1 MLFMSR
7 IEDIDA
13 IISVPYNSDIDVF
26 NQVVNQ
32 IHKVDTELTRMWNYY
47 TILAIYGKC
56 AERMNTHY
64 GSRSVK
70 NINHWRVVFDKCKK
84 VLENAGLILPYSAH
98 PNDDKDTNNIA
109 IYRVPVFN
117 DKSTFQFTDTI
128 FQRADMVRIVYNNK
142 AYTDISV
149 YGKTLA
155 EFSQELDVE
164 IYKIVKAIAQSNVYG
179 KHSVYRNQ
187 ILSLNVLKC
196 VNDHLGER
204 QALVTNVDY
213 HIADLFAAYNVYE
226 YADSYHANEIKN

>member
-70 NINHWRVVFDKCKK
+70 NINHWRTVFSKCKK
-84 VLENAGLILPYSAH
+84 ILENAGLFLPYTTH
-98 PNDDKDTNNIA
+98 PGDDKDTNHIA

-117 DKSTFQFTDTI
+117 DKSTFHFTDTI
-128 FQRADMVRIVYNNK
+128 FQKADMVRIVYNNK
-142 AYTDISV
+142 AYADIDV
-149 YGKTLA
+149 YGKTLV

>member
-1 MLFMSR
+1 MSR

>member
-13 IISVPYNSDIDVF
+13 IISIPYNSDIDVF

-84 VLENAGLILPYSAH
+84 ILENAGLILPYSAH

-149 YGKTLA
+149 YGKTLVK
-155 EFSQELDVE
+155 FSQELDVE

>member
-13 IISVPYNSDIDVF
+13 IISVPYKSDIDVF

-47 TILAIYGKC
+47 TILTIYGKC

-70 NINHWRVVFDKCKK
+70 NISHWRVVFDKCKK
-84 VLENAGLILPYSAH
+84 ILENTGLIVPYSAH

-142 AYTDISV
+142 VYSDISV
-149 YGKTLA
+149 YGKTLV
-155 EFSQELDVE
+155 ELSKELDVE
-164 IYKIVKAIAQSNVYG
+164 IYKIVKAIAQSNAYD

-213 HIADLFAAYNVYE
+213 HVVDLFAAYNVYE
-226 YADSYHANEIKN
+226 YADSYHANEVKN

>member
-13 IISVPYNSDIDVF
+13 IISVPYNSDIDIF

-70 NINHWRVVFDKCKK
+70 NINHWRTVFSKCKK
-84 VLENAGLILPYSAH
+84 ILENAGLFLPYTTH
-98 PNDDKDTNNIA
+98 PGDDKDTNNIA

-117 DKSTFQFTDTI
+117 DKSTFHFTDTI

-142 AYTDISV
+142 AYTDINV
-149 YGKTLA
+149 YGKTLV

-213 HIADLFAAYNVYE
+213 HVADLFAAYNVYE

>member
-1 MLFMSR
+1 M
-7 IEDIDA
+7 
-13 IISVPYNSDIDVF
+13 V
-26 NQVVNQ
+26 
-32 IHKVDTELTRMWNYY
+32 H
-47 TILAIYGKC
+47 
-56 AERMNTHY
+56 
-64 GSRSVK
+64 VK
-70 NINHWRVVFDKCKK
+70 NINHWRTVFSKCKK
-84 VLENAGLILPYSAH
+84 ILENAGLFLPYTTH
-98 PNDDKDTNNIA
+98 PSDDKDTNHIA

-117 DKSTFQFTDTI
+117 DKSTFHFTDTI

-142 AYTDISV
+142 AYTDVNV

-213 HIADLFAAYNVYE
+213 HVADLFAAYNVYE

>member
-70 NINHWRVVFDKCKK
+70 NINHWRTVFSKCKK
-84 VLENAGLILPYSAH
+84 ILENAGLFLPYTTH
-98 PNDDKDTNNIA
+98 PGDDKDTNHIA

-117 DKSTFQFTDTI
+117 DKSTFHFTDTI
-128 FQRADMVRIVYNNK
+128 FQKADMVRVVYNNK
-142 AYTDISV
+142 AYVDIDV
-149 YGKTLA
+149 YGKTLV

-164 IYKIVKAIAQSNVYG
+164 IYKIVKAIAQSKVYG

>member
-13 IISVPYNSDIDVF
+13 IISVPYNSDIDIF

-32 IHKVDTELTRMWNYY
+32 IHKVDIELTRMWNYY

-70 NINHWRVVFDKCKK
+70 NINHWRTVFSKCKK
-84 VLENAGLILPYSAH
+84 ILENAGLFLPYTTH
-98 PNDDKDTNNIA
+98 PGDDKDTNHIA

-117 DKSTFQFTDTI
+117 DKSTFHFTDTI
-128 FQRADMVRIVYNNK
+128 FQKADMVRIVYNNK
-142 AYTDISV
+142 AYADIDV
-149 YGKTLA
+149 YGKTLV

>member
-13 IISVPYNSDIDVF
+13 IISIPYNSDIDVF

-84 VLENAGLILPYSAH
+84 ILENAGLILPYSAH
-98 PNDDKDTNNIA
+98 PNDDNDTNNIA

-149 YGKTLA
+149 YGKTLVK
-155 EFSQELDVE
+155 FSQELDVE

>member
-13 IISVPYNSDIDVF
+13 ITPVPYKSDVDVF

-70 NINHWRVVFDKCKK
+70 NINHWRTVFSKCKK
-84 VLENAGLILPYSAH
+84 ILENAGLFLPYTTH
-98 PNDDKDTNNIA
+98 PGDDKDTNNIA

-117 DKSTFQFTDTI
+117 DKSTFHFTDTI
-128 FQRADMVRIVYNNK
+128 FQKADMVRIVYNNK
-142 AYTDISV
+142 AYADIDV
-149 YGKTLA
+149 YGKTLV

>member
-1 MLFMSR
+1 MSR

-70 NINHWRVVFDKCKK
+70 NINHWRTVFNKCKK
-84 VLENAGLILPYSAH
+84 ILENAGLILPYSAH

-117 DKSTFQFTDTI
+117 DKATFQFTDTV

-164 IYKIVKAIAQSNVYG
+164 IYKIVKAIMQSHSYG
-179 KHSVYRNQ
+179 KHGVYRNQ

-213 HIADLFAAYNVYE
+213 HVADLFAAYNVYE
-226 YADSYHANEIKN
+226 YADSYHGNNMKN

>member
-70 NINHWRVVFDKCKK
+70 NINHWRTVFSKCKK
-84 VLENAGLILPYSAH
+84 ILENAGLFLPYITH
-98 PNDDKDTNNIA
+98 PGDDKDTNNIA

-117 DKSTFQFTDTI
+117 DKSTFHFTDTI

-142 AYTDISV
+142 AYADIDA
-149 YGKTLA
+149 YGKTLV

>member
-7 IEDIDA
+7 IEEIDA

-84 VLENAGLILPYSAH
+84 ILENAGLIVPYSAH
-98 PNDDKDTNNIA
+98 PSDDKDTNNIA

-155 EFSQELDVE
+155 EFSQELDRE
-164 IYKIVKAIAQSNVYG
+164 LYKIVKAIVESKAFG
-179 KHSVYRNQ
+179 KHGVYRNQ

-213 HIADLFAAYNVYE
+213 HVADLFAAYNVYE

>member
-7 IEDIDA
+7 IEDIDQLMP
-13 IISVPYNSDIDVF
+13 VPYNANVDIF

-56 AERMNTHY
+56 AERINTHY

-70 NINHWRVVFDKCKK
+70 NINHWRVVHDKCKK
-84 VLENAGLILPYSAH
+84 ILENAGIILPFTAH
-98 PNDDKDTNNIA
+98 ANDDKDINGIA

-117 DKSTFQFTDTI
+117 DKSTFQFTDTV
-128 FQRADMVRIVYNNK
+128 FNRADIVRIVYNNK
-142 AYTDISV
+142 VYSDISV
-149 YGKTLA
+149 YGKTLV
-155 EFSQELDVE
+155 ELSKELDVE
-164 IYKIVKAIAQSNVYG
+164 IYKIVKAIAQSNAYG

-187 ILSLNVLKC
+187 ILSMNVLKC

-204 QALVTNVDY
+204 QALVTSVDY

-226 YADSYHANEIKN
+226 YADSYHADEIKN